1 MRLGM
6 TWIDLADPL
15 PRATPEPYTPLMWEV
30 GEIRALPFMSEA
42 PDRSFSEVLDARV
55 SHREFSFVNDHQ
67 LGSFLWMACRTRGT
81 GVSNLGFDLEHRATP
96 SAGAIHPIHVVVKRP
111 SDDRWWLYEPRA
123 HQLLEL
129 KHAPAK
135 LAGLYDLSMQVLEGA
150 QATRFLFLAEPGK
163 TLSKYQ
169 DGCSL
174 VWRDAGTLLGVMALT
189 AAAQGLNFCPLGIT
203 GEPWACTLADQGKL
217 AGVGLALLG
226 SAASG

>member
-1 MRLGM
+1 M

-15 PRATPEPYTPLMWEV
+15 PRAAPELYAPIEWEV
-30 GEIRALPFMSEA
+30 GEICSLPSSSGAL
-42 PDRSFSEVLDARV
+42 DRSFSEVLDARV
-55 SHREFSFVNDHQ
+55 SHREFGSVDDHQ
-67 LGSFLWMACRTRGT
+67 LGSFLWMACRTRGVGT
-81 GVSNLGFDLEHRATP
+81 SNLGFDLEHRAAP

-111 SDDRWWLYEPRA
+111 GDDRWWLYEPRI

-135 LAGLYDLSMQVLEGA
+135 LAGLYDLSRQVLEGD

-163 TLSKYQ
+163 TLGKYQ

-174 VWRDAGTLLGVMALT
+174 VWRDAGALLGVMALT
-189 AAAQGLNFCPLGIT
+189 ATAQGLNFCPLGIT
-203 GEPWACTLADQGKL
+203 GEPWASTLADQGKL

-226 SAASG
+226 SAASS

>member
-1 MRLGM
+1 M

-15 PRATPEPYTPLMWEV
+15 PRAAPEPYALIEWEV
-30 GEIRALPFMSEA
+30 GEACSLPSSSGAL
-42 PDRSFSEVLDARV
+42 DRSFSEVLDARV
-55 SHREFSFVNDHQ
+55 SRREFGLVDDHQ
-67 LGSFLWMACRTRGT
+67 LGSFLWMACRTRGV
-81 GVSNLGFDLEHRATP
+81 GASNLGFDLEHRAVP

-111 SDDRWWLYEPRA
+111 CDDRWWLYEPRT

-135 LAGLYDLSMQVLEGA
+135 LVGLYDLSRQVLGGD

-163 TLSKYQ
+163 TLGKYQ

-174 VWRDAGTLLGVMALT
+174 VWRDAGALLGVMALT
-189 AAAQGLNFCPLGIT
+189 ATARGLNFCPLGIT
-203 GEPWACTLADQGKL
+203 GEPWASTLADQGKL

-226 SAASG
+226 SAMSS